1 MMLDMKRTFDDIV
14 AAHSTPERAEQILEN
29 PFYQSL
35 SSSFAGTQE
44 YMAMEKLGQLR
55 ATDQWDLIIVDT
67 PPSRSALDFLDAPNK
82 MSRFLDGT
90 MIRLLTGGGA
100 GAGRLKF
107 ASAGF
112 MFFSRIISK
121 ILGGQLLRDISAF
134 VAALDTMFGGFR
146 ERATATYE
154 LLRRPGTW
162 FVVVASPEPDAL
174 REASY
179 FVDRLSAEGMPL
191 AGLVLNRTHPPA
203 TTALSATRAE
213 GAAEEVAESGADGA
227 DVAAA
232 ALRVHAERMVVAA
245 REQHLADRFTSAH
258 PEVAVRTVPAAAG
271 DVHDLDG
278 LRVMA
283 AELTGAGRG
292 HADRHAAHPG
302 APRAPRLTWAVG
314 ASGHVSSAPMSENV
328 QSRGLLLAKLAATVV
343 VAGALLAGLLFPWV
357 GGTGLV
363 ARNSASLLDALP
375 VELTDKT
382 PAGNSRVLAADG
394 SLITNFFT
402 NNRTPVAP
410 DQIAAVMKQAL
421 VDIEDSRFY
430 EHNGLDV
437 QGTLRA
443 LVTNVAAG
451 SVQEGGST
459 LTQQLV
465 KQTLLQTAAT
475 PEEQQAAKEQT
486 VGRKLKEARLALALE
501 QTYSKD
507 EILTRYL
514 NIVYFGEGAY
524 GIQAAAQKYFSV
536 NAADLTLPQAAMLAG
551 LVQSPTNDDPITQ
564 PENAV
569 NRRNQVLQ
577 RMHTL
582 KHITDQ
588 ELADISAQPVAVVA
602 GADPPNGCID
612 AALGAFFCD
621 YVYSYLTGTLGLSR
635 ERHQERRLDHPDDAA
650 AGPAALGGP
659 GRPRPRRRWAQPL
672 VGVLDAVQPGTG
684 HVLAMSINRRYGCYD
699 PDCESVNLNVQ
710 GQRGRRVDLQGL
722 HRRGGPLARASARTT
737 R

>member
-1 MMLDMKRTFDDIV
+1 MTAARATAPRPGPLAPAMDLADLIADRETRIIVCCGSGGVGKTTTSAALALAAAEAGRTVVVLTIDPARRLAQSLGLEELDNEPRRVDVPGADGELHAMMLDMKRTFDDVV
-14 AAHSTPERAEQILEN
+14 AAHSTPERAEAILEN

-35 SSSFAGTQE
+35 SSSFSGTQE

-55 ATDQWDLIIVDT
+55 ASDQWDLIIVDT

-90 MIRLLTGGGA
+90 MIRLLTAPARAGGRA
-100 GAGRLKF
+100 GMKF

-283 AELTGAGRG
+283 AALTGPD
-292 HADRHAAHPG
+292 ADTPTG
-302 APRAPRLTWAVG
+302 TPRT
-314 ASGHVSSAPMSENV
+314 
-328 QSRGLLLAKLAATVV
+328 
-343 VAGALLAGLLFPWV
+343 
-357 GGTGLV
+357 
-363 ARNSASLLDALP
+363 
-375 VELTDKT
+375 
-382 PAGNSRVLAADG
+382 RVL
-394 SLITNFFT
+394 
-402 NNRTPVAP
+402 
-410 DQIAAVMKQAL
+410 
-421 VDIEDSRFY
+421 
-430 EHNGLDV
+430 
-437 QGTLRA
+437 
-443 LVTNVAAG
+443 
-451 SVQEGGST
+451 
-459 LTQQLV
+459 
-465 KQTLLQTAAT
+465 
-475 PEEQQAAKEQT
+475 
-486 VGRKLKEARLALALE
+486 
-501 QTYSKD
+501 
-507 EILTRYL
+507 
-514 NIVYFGEGAY
+514 
-524 GIQAAAQKYFSV
+524 
-536 NAADLTLPQAAMLAG
+536 
-551 LVQSPTNDDPITQ
+551 
-564 PENAV
+564 
-569 NRRNQVLQ
+569 
-577 RMHTL
+577 
-582 KHITDQ
+582 
-588 ELADISAQPVAVVA
+588 
-602 GADPPNGCID
+602 
-612 AALGAFFCD
+612 
-621 YVYSYLTGTLGLSR
+621 
-635 ERHQERRLDHPDDAA
+635 
-650 AGPAALGGP
+650 PA
-659 GRPRPRRRWAQPL
+659 
-672 VGVLDAVQPGTG
+672 
-684 HVLAMSINRRYGCYD
+684 
-699 PDCESVNLNVQ
+699 
-710 GQRGRRVDLQGL
+710 
-722 HRRGGPLARASARTT
+722 RRG
-737 R
+737 